1 MRSDSHPGQSSAK
14 DDITRANRSCGRRTL
29 SHASLALPHASGFEG
44 AKGAKA
50 STAMHA
56 EAEIGLIRQDGP
68 SWPGH
73 PHSRAGMTVLS
84 HKRL

>member
-1 MRSDSHPGQSSAK
+1 MRRWHFRMR
-14 DDITRANRSCGRRTL
+14 RASRAPRV
-29 SHASLALPHASGFEG
+29 P
-44 AKGAKA
+44 KA

-56 EAEIGLIRQDGP
+56 EAEIGLIRQDAP